1 VLICAE
7 TVFSSDVVLS
17 EESKE
22 NMRKLL
28 VFNSITADGYFT
40 DKNGD
45 MSWAHR
51 PSDPEWD
58 EFVAGNAQSGGELL
72 FGRVTYDMMAG
83 FWPTPAAA
91 QSFPEVAEGMNK
103 SPKVVFSRKLD
114 KVSWENT
121 RLLKGDLA
129 DEVRKLKEESGD
141 HLVIMGSG
149 SIIAQ
154 LALEKVIDQYQMVVN
169 PLVLGAGRTMFD
181 GLQEKLNLKL
191 TNSRAF
197 QNGNVLLTYAPTD

>member
-1 VLICAE
+1 
-7 TVFSSDVVLS
+7 
-17 EESKE
+17 
-22 NMRKLL
+22 MRKLL

-72 FGRVTYDMMAG
+72 FGRVTYEMMAA
-83 FWPTPAAA
+83 FWPTPGAAK
-91 QSFPEVAEGMNK
+91 SFPEVAEGMNK

-114 KVSWENT
+114 QVSWQNT

-129 DEVRKLKEESGD
+129 DEVRKLKQEPGD

-154 LALEKVIDQYQMVVN
+154 LALEKVIDEYQMVVN

-181 GLQEKLNLKL
+181 GIKEKLKL
-191 TNSRAF
+191 RLTKSRAF
-197 QNGNVLLTYAPTD
+197 QNGNVLLTYAPMD